1 MSNAVKNIIVRVVKN
16 RMAAGEKMEDIINS
30 YSKLTPKEIQEIKA
44 EIEEE

>member
-16 RMAAGEKMEDIINS
+16 RMVVGEKIEDIINS

-44 EIEEE
+44 EIEED

>member
-1 MSNAVKNIIVRVVKN
+1 
-16 RMAAGEKMEDIINS
+16 MAAGEKMEDIINS